1 VIYDTNDKNKD
12 SVFPSFNIKWDMG
25 SKKWDMGY
33 SGCPTLIQRVSHFVT
48 EVFPISNI
56 KWDMGSKKWDMG
68 YSGCPTLI
76 QRVSHFVTEVFPI
89 PYQKQ
94 TNNMHMDVLVT
105 NEISSI

>member
-12 SVFPSFNIKWDMG
+12 SVFPSF
-25 SKKWDMGY
+25 
-33 SGCPTLIQRVSHFVT
+33 
-48 EVFPISNI
+48 NI

>member
-1 VIYDTNDKNKD
+1 
-12 SVFPSFNIKWDMG
+12 
-25 SKKWDMGY
+25 
-33 SGCPTLIQRVSHFVT
+33 
-48 EVFPISNI
+48 
-56 KWDMGSKKWDMG
+56 MGSKKWDMG

-94 TNNMHMDVLVT
+94 TNNMHRDVLVT